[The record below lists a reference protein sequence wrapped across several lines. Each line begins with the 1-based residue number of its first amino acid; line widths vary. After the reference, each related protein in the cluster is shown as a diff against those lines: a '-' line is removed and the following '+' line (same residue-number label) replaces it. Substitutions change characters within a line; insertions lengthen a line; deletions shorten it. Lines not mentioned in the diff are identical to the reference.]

1 MKNQFC
7 SFSIEEQ
14 IAWKLED
21 HKQQQTAIPC
31 NVIKTSWLGYKKE
44 KKRPKVKT
52 TSVVY
57 MLSTV
62 LLNKILGRNK

>member
-1 MKNQFC
+1 M
-7 SFSIEEQ
+7 EQ

-21 HKQQQTAIPC
+21 QKQQQTAIPC
-31 NVIKTSWLGYKKE
+31 NVIKTSWLGYE
-44 KKRPKVKT
+44 EEKRPKVKT

>member
-7 SFSIEEQ
+7 SFSIVEQ

-31 NVIKTSWLGYKKE
+31 NVIKTSWLGYKKKE
-44 KKRPKVKT
+44 KKKT
-52 TSVVY
+52 ES
-57 MLSTV
+57 
-62 LLNKILGRNK
+62 